1 LDVKTEE
8 GSTSREVEGE
18 LETLEKWRP
27 FSEALRP
34 PLRGHPASD
43 LHTLVLE
50 DEPAERLCFFPFS
63 SSNSISPTSESSL
76 SSADM
81 PATSAQ
87 KIILGLM
94 TWGEEGTAGARV
106 HKIEDC
112 EK

>member
-27 FSEALRP
+27 FSQALRSP
-34 PLRGHPASD
+34 IRGSPASD
-43 LHTLVLE
+43 LHTFVLG

-76 SSADM
+76 SFTDM
-81 PATSAQ
+81 PAISAQ
-87 KIILGLM
+87 KIVLGLM
-94 TWGEEGTAGARV
+94 TWGEEGTPGARV